1 VYVICCGEDVTVV
14 SSFKLSADR
23 FYAGLI
29 VVRLLMCNVVVA
41 CLLVIQSVCEYCVDR
56 CCGLDRS

>member
-1 VYVICCGEDVTVV
+1 MYVICCGEDVTVV

-41 CLLVIQSVCEYCVDR
+41 Y
-56 CCGLDRS
+56 

>member
-29 VVRLLMCNVVVA
+29 VVRLLMCNVVIIIIIIIA
-41 CLLVIQSVCEYCVDR
+41 YSL
-56 CCGLDRS
+56 